1 MVKLLKLP
9 GLAVISGFKG
19 IVDFYVHDGVAC
31 ARAWPR
37 TPGHRR
43 APAVEARWPAFT
55 TASRLW
61 NDLSLEIREAYKRMS
76 AGTRWSARDI
86 FIKGYLNSAWLHLD

>member
-9 GLAVISGFKG
+9 GLATISGFKG

-43 APAVEARWPAFT
+43 APAVQQRWPAFT

-61 NDLSLEIREAYKRMS
+61 NDLSSEIREAYKRMS
-76 AGTRWSARDI
+76 AGTRWSGRDI
-86 FIKGYLNSAWLHLD
+86 FIKGYLSSAWLHLD